1 MFQMKK
7 NLRRMLASL
16 YLFCMFFAVPAFAEV
31 TYPEHK
37 DNYVNDF
44 ASVLSA
50 NHASAIRDSLQKLQR
65 ETGIQMV
72 VVTVNAVSDYG
83 AGATSVPVFAANLFD
98 HWGISDKTQN
108 SGILIF
114 LSLKD
119 REVKIE
125 MGKGYAHRYDA
136 EMQSIVDST
145 MIPRFKQDDYSGG
158 IYDGVHAVIDTV
170 TRQVSWFSYYKWHI
184 LVSVLIVVCI
194 FAGISC
200 MKSGKKGWGWAFFAL
215 AGALLLFLLK
225 LLLKRS
231 GSSSGYGGG
240 SSGGGGGGGK
250 F

>member
-65 ETGIQMV
+65 ETKIQMV
-72 VVTVNAVSDYG
+72 IVTVNALSDYG
-83 AGATSVPVFAANLFD
+83 AGTTSVPVYAANLFD
-98 HWGISDKTQN
+98 HWGIGDKTQN

-125 MGKGYAHRYDA
+125 MGKGYAHRYDK
-136 EMQSIVDST
+136 EIQSIVDDT

-170 TRQVSWFSYYKWHI
+170 TRQVSWFSYYKWDI

-200 MKSGKKGWGWAFFAL
+200 MKSGKNGWGWALFAL
-215 AGALLLFLLK
+215 AGALLLFLLRR
-225 LLLKRS
+225 LLRS
-231 GSSSGYGGG
+231 GFGGG
-240 SSGGGGGGGK
+240 ISGGGGGGGK